1 MVSENYN
8 LPVEVTPFNGQ
19 DAYYGNCQAY
29 LSTPCITLP
38 LICRSLRRAG
48 EKALYMTIRVQ
59 GSSMQKL
66 LRTLKARKELGT
78 YVRCIDVRA
87 SLPRNCM
94 TILTNFAKVEPKD
107 AKRTE
112 PTTKP
117 LRGVTK
123 DSLIAL

>member
-8 LPVEVTPFNGQ
+8 LPVEVTPFNEQ
-19 DAYYGNCQAY
+19 DAYWGTCQSY
-29 LSTPCITLP
+29 LSAPCISLP

-48 EKALYMTIRVQ
+48 EKALYMTVRVQ
-59 GSSMQKL
+59 GSSMEKL
-66 LRTLKARKELGT
+66 LGTLKARKELGT

-107 AKRTE
+107 SMARGLTK
-112 PTTKP
+112 KP
-117 LRGVTK
+117 LQGVTK
-123 DSLIAL
+123 DSLIEL